1 MQEQLIGHYRLHQV
15 LGRGGMGTVYQAVH
29 TDLGQHVAV
38 KVLSPLLTRDPD
50 ALRRFFTEARVLG
63 RLEHPGIVKVFDYG
77 TLPDGTVYMMM
88 EHLRGETLHQRLQR
102 MVGRLPLSEA
112 LRLCRHIG
120 QALLAAHAAGV
131 VHRDVKPGNVFIIP
145 DPEMGAGE
153 RTKLLDFG
161 VAKLLSASGLCD
173 GSAPSTAMG
182 LLMGTP
188 AYMSPE
194 QCRGQEV
201 DARTDVYSLGVL
213 LFRMVTGQLPF
224 PGANDADI
232 FGGHLHQEPPRLR
245 SIVPSL
251 PIELD
256 ELVQAM
262 LRKDRATRPDMQ
274 QVMRRLCALEE
285 AEEADQTLLGG
296 PPPLGLQARLHPTGP
311 AQTAAPPEEA
321 SGAYAEM
328 ALSEVAPGP
337 RPEPGSRNGAWSL
350 AAAWAGAAVLAG
362 GVAGLAWV
370 FGG

>member
-1 MQEQLIGHYRLHQV
+1 MQAQIIGHYRLHQV

-29 TDLGQHVAV
+29 TDLGQQVAV

-77 TLPDGTVYMMM
+77 KLPDGTVYMMM

-120 QALLAAHAAGV
+120 QALLSAHAAGV
-131 VHRDVKPGNVFIIP
+131 IHRDIKPGNVFIIP
-145 DPEMGAGE
+145 DPEMDAGE

-213 LFRMVTGQLPF
+213 LFRMVTGKLPF
-224 PGANDADI
+224 TGASDADV
-232 FGGHLHQEPPRLR
+232 FGGHLHEEPPRLR

-251 PIELD
+251 PAEL
-256 ELVQAM
+256 EGLVQAM
-262 LRKDRATRPDMQ
+262 LRKDRAARPDMQ
-274 QVMRRLCALEE
+274 EVMRRLCFLEE
-285 AEEADQTLLGG
+285 EEAADQTLLGG
-296 PPPLGLQARLHPTGP
+296 PPPPGLEALRARPRAEAP
-311 AQTAAPPEEA
+311 APVEEE
-321 SGAYAEM
+321 SDAYAEM
-328 ALSEVAPGP
+328 ALSQVPAP
-337 RPEPGSRNGAWSL
+337 RPRPHRSAGSAWAL

-362 GVAGLAWV
+362 GVAGLAWAL
-370 FGG
+370 GG